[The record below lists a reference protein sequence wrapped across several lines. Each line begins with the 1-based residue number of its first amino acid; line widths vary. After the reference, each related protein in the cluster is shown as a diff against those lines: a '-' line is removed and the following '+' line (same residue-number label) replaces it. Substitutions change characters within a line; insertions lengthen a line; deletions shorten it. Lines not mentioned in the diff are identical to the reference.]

1 MDAGFDAAE
10 AAEGQSVK
18 HGNPVSRGSKPAAMG
33 TSMGVCGRSAQV
45 YRKVANLHLNPAIP
59 QGAAVPPQEAKIAPD
74 FSCLRAIL
82 RCGLD
87 QYSEDRR
94 PRWAGDLFQ
103 QIQIPQTIQM

>member
-1 MDAGFDAAE
+1 MDAGFDAAG
-10 AAEGQSVK
+10 AAEGQSVE
-18 HGNPVSRGSKPAAMG
+18 HGNCKSRGS
-33 TSMGVCGRSAQV
+33 SMGVCDRRMRV
-45 YRKVANLHLNPAIP
+45 CRKVANLHLNPAIP